1 MLNLKKETPFHQNY
15 ISFDS
20 SFSTIS
26 FYQMYKVSVTVLLVL
41 LSSLGFS
48 QKLEVKN
55 LECESRTNPL
65 GIESLSPRLSWEL
78 QSEQHNVIQTA
89 YRILVADNPESL
101 QKSSGNIWDS
111 KKVSS
116 DASIQ
121 VAFAGKKLQ
130 PAKTYYWKVKVWD
143 NSAKSSAWSKIA
155 TFTTG
160 LYNVNNW
167 NNAKWIGYED
177 MPDSLRVPQGTYAP
191 AKSLGNKALQR
202 PVVPLFR
209 KEFNVSKKV
218 SSAIAFIS
226 GLGQYEMNI
235 NGKKVGNS
243 FLAPGWTDY
252 EKRCLYNS
260 YDITDLVNN
269 GQNAIGVI
277 VGNGFYNINRER
289 YYKVA
294 IAFGMPKMICR
305 IKLTFVD
312 GTTSDIVSDATWK
325 TAPSP
330 ITFASIYGGED
341 YDAQLEQQGWDTPK
355 FSDTDWKYALLVK
368 PPKGQLQAEISYPVT
383 VKDVF
388 NARTVMHPEPNN
400 YVYDFGQNASAIIE
414 VKVKGKKG
422 QTIKLIPAELLNDK
436 KLANQNATGKPYYF
450 SYTLKGDGIETW
462 RPRFT
467 YYGFRFVQ
475 VVNAVPDTAINAN
488 DLPKIIGLQS
498 LHTSTS
504 ASEAGT
510 FECSNE
516 LFNKT
521 NTLIKWAIQ
530 SNVQS
535 VITDCPHREKLSW
548 LEQDHLVGSSIH
560 YNLDIYHLFCKLVY
574 DMMDAQTENG
584 LVPNTAPEY
593 LVFDDEFGRKWGFG
607 YRDSPEW
614 GSSSIILPWLIY
626 KWYGDKNMM
635 REAFPMMKKYIAYLG
650 SKADN
655 HIITHGLG
663 DWYDNGP
670 KRPGFSQLTPNGITA
685 TAIYYYDL
693 NILSKMAAMLNDHK
707 EAERLAQL
715 AKGVKKAFNE
725 KFFNEETKLYASGSQ
740 TAMAMP
746 LSLGLV
752 NDEDKPAVFK
762 NLVDSI
768 IYSGK
773 KITAGDVGFHFL
785 VQALTEGGASQLL
798 YDMNSRDDVPGYGYQ
813 LKKGATALT
822 ESWQALEVVSNNHLM
837 LGHIMEW
844 FYSGLAGIRQS
855 DSSVA
860 YKEIIIDPQVVG
872 DLTFVKGS
880 FQTPYG
886 MISSE
891 WNKKDGAFSLNVKVP
906 ANTTAIVYLPAF
918 TQNKITANDLP
929 LNKVKGA
936 KFIGYK
942 DRKAIVKIGSGNYQ
956 FEVSGEYQ
964 YVVH

>member
-1 MLNLKKETPFHQNY
+1 
-15 ISFDS
+15 
-20 SFSTIS
+20 
-26 FYQMYKVSVTVLLVL
+26 MYKVSFITFLVL
-41 LSSLGFS
+41 LSCYGFA
-48 QKLEVKN
+48 QKVEVVDLK
-55 LECESRTNPL
+55 CESRTNPL

-78 QSEQHNVIQTA
+78 QSEQHNVLQTA

-101 QKSSGNIWDS
+101 QKASGNIWDS
-111 KKVSS
+111 KKINS

-121 VAFAGKKLQ
+121 VAYRGKKLQ
-130 PAKTYYWKVKVWD
+130 PAKTYYWKVMVWD
-143 NSAKSSAWSKIA
+143 NGAKASGWSKVA

-160 LYNVNNW
+160 LYNEQNW
-167 NNAKWIGYED
+167 NNAKWIGYEN
-177 MPDSLRVPQGTYAP
+177 MPDSMRVPQGTYAP
-191 AKSLGNKALQR
+191 AKHLGNKALQR
-202 PVVPLFR
+202 TVVPLLR
-209 KEFNVSKKV
+209 KEFSVSKKV

-243 FLAPGWTDY
+243 FLAPGWTYYD
-252 EKRCLYNS
+252 KRYLYNTF
-260 YDITDLVNN
+260 DITDLVNN

-305 IKLTFVD
+305 IKLTYDD
-312 GTTSDIVSDATWK
+312 GSTSDIVSDASWK

-341 YDAQLEQQGWDTPK
+341 YDAQLEQHGWDTPK
-355 FSDTDWKYALLVK
+355 FSDAHWKNAMLVT
-368 PPKGQLQAEISYPVT
+368 PPKGHLQAEISYPVT

-388 NARTVMHPEPNN
+388 NAKSITQPEPNN
-400 YVYDFGQNASAIIE
+400 YIFDFGQNASAIIE

-422 QTIKLIPAELLNDK
+422 QTIRLIPAELLNDK

-450 SYTLKGDGIETW
+450 NYTLKGDGIETW

-467 YYGFRFVQ
+467 YYGFRYVQ
-475 VVNAVPDTAINAN
+475 VADAAPDTAKNAK
-488 DLPKIIGLQS
+488 DLPKIVSLRS

-504 ASEAGT
+504 APEAGT

-516 LFNKT
+516 LFNKI

-548 LEQDHLVGSSIH
+548 LEQDHLVGTSIH
-560 YNLDIYHLFCKLVY
+560 YNLDIYHLFSKLVY
-574 DMMDAQTENG
+574 DMMDAQTETG
-584 LVPNTAPEY
+584 LVPNIAPEY

-635 REAFPMMKKYIAYLG
+635 REAYPMMKKYIAYLE
-650 SKADN
+650 SKAEN
-655 HIITHGLG
+655 HILTHGLG

-670 KRPGFSQLTPNGITA
+670 KRPGFAQLTPNGVTA
-685 TAIYYYDL
+685 TAIYHYNLD
-693 NILSKMAAMLNDHK
+693 ILSKMASMLNDHK
-707 EAERLAQL
+707 ESVRLSQL
-715 AKGVKKAFNE
+715 AKEVKKAFNE
-725 KFFNEETKLYASGSQ
+725 KFFNRDTKVYSSGSQ

-752 NDEDKPAVFK
+752 NDEVRPAVFK
-762 NLVDSI
+762 NLLDSI
-768 IYSGK
+768 VLSGK

-785 VQALTEGGASQLL
+785 VQALSEGGASQLL

-844 FYSGLAGIRQS
+844 FYSGIAGIKQS

-860 YKEIIIDPQVVG
+860 YKEMVINPQVVG
-872 DLTFVKGS
+872 DLTYAKGS
-880 FQTPYG
+880 YQTPYG
-886 MISSE
+886 TVSSE
-891 WNKKDGAFSLNVKVP
+891 WEKKDGAFSLHVKVP
-906 ANTTAIVYLPAF
+906 ANTTAIVYLPALA
-918 TQNKITANDLP
+918 QNKIAANNLS
-929 LNKVKGA
+929 LELLKGA

-942 DRKAIVKIGSGNYQ
+942 DRKAVVKIGSGNYQ
-956 FEVSGEYQ
+956 FEVSGDYQ
-964 YVVH
+964 YAVH